1 MNRDLIE
8 FFSKLLREL
17 ELHAVMFSLAKDSME
32 GLESKNIIL
41 VRRGNVGDYFLLAE
55 VQVSE
60 LHLVN
65 RDMQTSLMSKLNS
78 LLSDSSEGD
87 LQPLSDVPVL
97 KLNNHF
103 EKNTNLLLFIRKTDG
118 VEKMLS
124 KITEVEEDEYFFKKQ
139 VVLLPSKFLDSISS
153 EESKSSD
160 FTINEYLQK
169 CMNDTDK
176 FKKFI
181 SKPNSDA
188 DYAGCAQ
195 LLEKLPFLH
204 LDIQSSESNSLQNMI
219 DSQIAK
225 NSEVYSLKINS
236 FDNDDSNLVISD
248 KSLKDIHEATLEYV
262 SKSEESDIKLDAKSL
277 LTKLQGNISHE

>member
-1 MNRDLIE
+1 MNRNLFE

-17 ELHAVMFSLAKDSME
+17 ELHAVMFSLAKDSIGE
-32 GLESKNIIL
+32 LKSKDFIL
-41 VRRGNVGDYFLLAE
+41 VRRGNVGDYFLLTD
-55 VQVSE
+55 VQASE

-103 EKNTNLLLFIRKTDG
+103 EKNTNLLLFIQKTDG
-118 VEKMLS
+118 IDNMLS
-124 KITEVEEDEYFFKKQ
+124 KITDVEEDEYFFKKQ
-139 VVLLPSKFLDSISS
+139 VVLLPSKFLDSIRTEETKSS
-153 EESKSSD
+153 E

-169 CMNDTDK
+169 CMNDTKK
-176 FKKFI
+176 FKTFI
-181 SKPNSDA
+181 SKPNSDT

-204 LDIQSSESNSLQNMI
+204 LDIHSSESNSLQNMI
-219 DSQIAK
+219 DSQIAE
-225 NSEVYSLKINS
+225 NSEVYSLKTNS
-236 FDNDDSNLVISD
+236 FDNDDSNLVILD
-248 KSLKDIHEATLEYV
+248 KSLQDIHEAALEYV
-262 SKSEESDIKLDAKSL
+262 SKSEELDIELDAKSL